1 MADLN
6 AALIG
11 LLGLMTGGYVNNFLA
26 EDYRRFRDGQALAGA
41 LAGEL
46 ESHAEAFDFLKRGLE
61 NMIPVATDKGL
72 DLTEWPI
79 PPSPLFDENAAKVG
93 LLGPQSARDVA
104 YVYENIRAFRQNF
117 HMLSKDHRNMLKEW
131 APAMIVGCIA
141 AIQRAETRGRPLIE
155 TLKSHAAEEY
165 RNRPQTRDQI
175 RFALKFGAAAVF
187 VLFVLSRIFG

>member
-11 LLGLMTGGYVNNFLA
+11 VLGLMAGGYVNNFLA

-61 NMIPVATDKGL
+61 NMIPVATGQGL
-72 DLTEWPI
+72 DLSEWPI

-117 HMLSKDHRNMLKEW
+117 HMLSKDHRNMPKEW
-131 APAMIVGCIA
+131 APAMIVGCLA

-155 TLKSHAAEEY
+155 ALKSHAAEQY
-165 RNRPQTRDQI
+165 RNRPQTRDQAG
-175 RFALKFGAAAVF
+175 FALKFGAAAVF